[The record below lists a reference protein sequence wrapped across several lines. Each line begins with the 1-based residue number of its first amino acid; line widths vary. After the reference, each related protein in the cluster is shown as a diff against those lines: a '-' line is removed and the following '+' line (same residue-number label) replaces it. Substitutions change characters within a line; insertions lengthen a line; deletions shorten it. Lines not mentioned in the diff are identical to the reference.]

1 MHQKTPNRNSP
12 ASSNPADGSQIM
24 LYTFQSDQ
32 YARITQVYY
41 DPDMGKI
48 VLRQSRQL
56 DLRGPKPTEDAWL
69 LLRWMLNTPDG
80 DTVIKSEDGGLPV
93 RAKEP
98 SASPLMP
105 TTDAI
110 A

>member
-1 MHQKTPNRNSP
+1 
-12 ASSNPADGSQIM
+12 M

-32 YARITQVYY
+32 NARITQAYY

-69 LLRWMLNTPDG
+69 LMRWMLNTPVG
-80 DTVIKSEDGGLPV
+80 DTMTKPEDGGLPV
-93 RAKEP
+93 RVKEP
-98 SASPLMP
+98 AASPLKP
-105 TTDAI
+105 TTAT
-110 A
+110 AA